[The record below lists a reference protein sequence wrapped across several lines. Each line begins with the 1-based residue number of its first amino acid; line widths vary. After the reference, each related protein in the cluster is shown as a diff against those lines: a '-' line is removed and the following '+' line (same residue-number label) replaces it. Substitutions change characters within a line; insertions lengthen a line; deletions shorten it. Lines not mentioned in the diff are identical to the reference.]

1 MKDLIQNNVT
11 AKLARDETVLSFQV
25 RLVQSVEIAQLAH
38 TCGYDTLYVDVE
50 HSSLSL
56 HDTGQICMAALAVG
70 ITPFVRVPAYGPEYV
85 SRYLDA
91 GAMGI
96 IAPHV
101 NNREDAETVVR
112 SAKFPPYGNRSV
124 TFGLPHLKFQNVP
137 HEQARQEMNAKTT
150 VLTMLEG
157 PEAIENAEEIA
168 AVEGVDIL
176 FIGSNDLCA
185 QMGIHGQFHHPRVR
199 EAFKHTIDVARKH
212 GKHVGIGGL
221 SGEPELLADF
231 IGLGARYVSA
241 GNDLLYLMSSARAR
255 CEQLKKVISEGV
267 QQKGGGQ

>member
-1 MKDLIQNNVT
+1 MNNLIQNNVT
-11 AKLARDETVLSFQV
+11 EKLARDETVLSFQV
-25 RLVQSVEIAQLAH
+25 RLVQSVEVAQLAH
-38 TCGYDTLYVDVE
+38 TCGYDTMYVDVE
-50 HSSLSL
+50 HSSFSL
-56 HDTGQICMAALAVG
+56 HDTSQICMAAIAVG

-101 NNREDAETVVR
+101 NTREEAQMIVR
-112 SAKFPPYGNRSV
+112 SAKFPPYGDRSV

-137 HEQARQEMNAKTT
+137 HAQARELMNANTT
-150 VLTMLEG
+150 VLTMLES
-157 PEAIENAEEIA
+157 PEAIENANEIA

-185 QMGIHGQFHHPRVR
+185 QMGIHGQFHHPKVR
-199 EAFKHTIDVARKH
+199 EAFEHTIAVARKH

-241 GNDLLYLMSSARAR
+241 GNDLLYLMTSARAR
-255 CEQLKKVISEGV
+255 CDQLKKVISEGV
-267 QQKGGGQ
+267 SYKGTKQ

>member
-11 AKLARDETVLSFQV
+11 EKLARDETVLSFQV
-25 RLVQSVEIAQLAH
+25 RLVQSIEVAQIAQS
-38 TCGYDTLYVDVE
+38 CGYDTMYIDVE

-56 HDTGQICMAALAVG
+56 HDTGQICMAAIAAG
-70 ITPFVRVPAYGPEYV
+70 ITPFVRVPTYGPEFV

-101 NNREDAETVVR
+101 ESREDAETVVR

-124 TFGLPHLKFQNVP
+124 SFGLPQLKFKNVP
-137 HEQARQEMNAKTT
+137 LAEAREELNAKTT
-150 VLTMLEG
+150 VLTMLES
-157 PEAIENAEEIA
+157 PNAVEKADEIA

-185 QMGIHGQFHHPRVR
+185 QMGIHGQFHHSRLR
-199 EAFKHTIDVARKH
+199 EAFKHTIKVARKH

-221 SGEPELLADF
+221 SGEPELISEF
-231 IGLGARYVSA
+231 IAMGARYVSA
-241 GNDLLYLMSSARAR
+241 GNDLLYLMTAARQR
-255 CEQLKKVISEGV
+255 CEMLRKAMDNGSKQEVKK
-267 QQKGGGQ
+267 